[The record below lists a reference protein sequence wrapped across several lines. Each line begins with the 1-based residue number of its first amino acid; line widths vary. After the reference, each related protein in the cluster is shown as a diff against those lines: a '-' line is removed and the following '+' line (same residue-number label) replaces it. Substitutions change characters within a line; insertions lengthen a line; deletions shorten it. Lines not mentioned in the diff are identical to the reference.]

1 MALVLL
7 ILLQLNNP
15 TRELIRIDNSGHI
28 LVAASP
34 SLVAHEIYRQV
45 LSNFNKFPRPVCNGD
60 VIWQVAIAD
69 SNQELGYRILAP
81 VYILLVRST
90 PHPRAWFGRILLLK
104 GGTNVQVLFPVDTAR
119 DNWRRM
125 RAIEKQARCAAI
137 VE

>member
-15 TRELIRIDNSGHI
+15 TRWLMRIDNSGHI
-28 LVAASP
+28 LVQASP

-60 VIWQVAIAD
+60 VIWQVAIA
-69 SNQELGYRILAP
+69 
-81 VYILLVRST
+81 
-90 PHPRAWFGRILLLK
+90 WFGRILLLK
-104 GGTNVQVLFPVDTAR
+104 GGTNVQVLSPVDTAR